1 MASMNLDQIRQDIP
15 GLDANVYFNAG
26 GTGPTPQQVIDAVN
40 ASYRLMADQGAE
52 APPVKQEI
60 AARAEAARSAIAAL
74 LGVDTDEIA
83 LLRSVSEG
91 MNVVAM
97 GLNWQ
102 AGDEIILTD
111 QEHPTGLLP
120 WFNLRKRTA
129 VELKFVPLTDDSDE
143 LLRRFEQAMTPRT
156 KLLSLSHVT
165 AENGL
170 RLPAKEI
177 TAMAHANG
185 AQVLFDGAQSVGQF
199 PIDLHDI
206 NADYYAMTGHKWL
219 CGGMGVGAFYV
230 RRDLLDD
237 LAVSWIGAGS
247 TAELDHD
254 TGEFT
259 LHPGANRFE
268 FGNRAWPLY
277 IGLGAAVDYIQ
288 ALGIDQIEAQ
298 AGELADGLKRELGSI
313 PGVTVIS
320 PMDPAMSTGIVSFT
334 IDGMTGPE
342 VATALWERWQIT
354 CRAAMRGTATRLSV
368 AFFTSP
374 DEIATARD
382 AVATLAREATA

>member
-1 MASMNLDQIRQDIP
+1 MNLEQIRQDIP
-15 GLDANVYFNAG
+15 GLDASVYFNTG
-26 GTGPTPQQVIDAVN
+26 GTGPSPRQVTNAVSDA
-40 ASYRLMADQGAE
+40 YQLMAEQGAE

-60 AARAEAARSAIAAL
+60 AARSAAARAKVAEL
-74 LGVDTDEIA
+74 LDVDPEEIA

-97 GLNWQ
+97 GMDWQ

-120 WFNLRKRTA
+120 WFNLRKHTD
-129 VELKFVPLTDDSDE
+129 VELKFVPLTDDPDE
-143 LLRRFEQAMTPRT
+143 LLQRFQVAMSPRT

-177 TAMAHANG
+177 TELAHANG

-199 PIDLHDI
+199 PIDLREI
-206 NADYYAMTGHKWL
+206 NADYYALTGHKWL

-230 RRDLLDD
+230 RKDLLDD
-237 LAVSWIGAGS
+237 LTVTWIGAGS
-247 TAELDHD
+247 TSELDRE

-259 LHPGANRFE
+259 LHPGANRYE

-277 IGLGAAVDYIQ
+277 IGMGAAVDYIQ
-288 ALGIDQIEAQ
+288 ALGTDQIESQ
-298 AGELADGLKRELGSI
+298 AGEMADGLKRDLASI

-320 PMDPAMSTGIVSFT
+320 PMDPALSTGIVSFT
-334 IDGMTGPE
+334 VDGMTGPE

-354 CRAAMRGTATRLSV
+354 CRAAMHGTATRLSV
-368 AFFTSP
+368 AFFTN
-374 DEIATARD
+374 DAEITTARD
-382 AVATLAREATA
+382 AVATLAKEAAA

>member
-1 MASMNLDQIRQDIP
+1 MNLDQIRQGIP
-15 GLDANVYFNAG
+15 GLEANVYFNTG
-26 GTGPTPQQVIDAVN
+26 GTGPTPQQVIDAVTDG
-40 ASYRLMADQGAE
+40 YRLMAEQGAE
-52 APPVKQEI
+52 APPVKREI
-60 AARAEAARSAIAAL
+60 ADRSDAARAGVAAL
-74 LGVDTDEIA
+74 LGVDADEIA

-97 GLNWQ
+97 GLDWQ

-120 WFNLRKRTA
+120 WFNLRQRTA
-129 VELKFVPLTDDSDE
+129 VELKFVPLTDDPDE
-143 LLRRFEQAMTPRT
+143 LLRRFEDAMTPRT

-170 RLPAKEI
+170 RLPAREI
-177 TAMAHANG
+177 TALAHANG

-199 PIDLHDI
+199 PIDLREI
-206 NADYYAMTGHKWL
+206 NADYYALTGHKWL

-230 RRDLLDD
+230 RRDLLDE

-247 TAELDHD
+247 TAELDRD

-259 LHPGANRFE
+259 LHPGAQRYE

-277 IGLGAAVDYIQ
+277 LGLGAAVDYIQ
-288 ALGIDQIEAQ
+288 ALGTGQIETQ
-298 AGELADGLKRELGSI
+298 AGELADGLKRELGAL

-320 PMDPAMSTGIVSFT
+320 PMDPALSTGIVSFT
-334 IDGMTGPE
+334 VDGMTGPE
-342 VATALWERWQIT
+342 VAAALWERWRIT

-368 AFFTSP
+368 AFFTN
-374 DEIATARD
+374 DAEIATARD
-382 AVATLAREATA
+382 AVATLAREAAA

>member
-1 MASMNLDQIRQDIP
+1 MNLDQIRREIP
-15 GLDANVYFNAG
+15 GLDASVYFNTG
-26 GTGPTPQQVIDAVN
+26 GTGPTPQQVIDA
-40 ASYRLMADQGAE
+40 ASDGYRLMAEQGAE
-52 APPVKQEI
+52 APPVKQEL
-60 AARAEAARSAIAAL
+60 AVRSAATREKIAGL
-74 LGVDTDEIA
+74 LGVDPDEIA

-91 MNVVAM
+91 MNVVAF
-97 GLNWQ
+97 GIDWQ

-120 WFNLRKRTA
+120 WFNLRKRVP
-129 VELKFVPLTDDSDE
+129 VELKFVPLTTDGDE
-143 LLRRFEQAMTPRT
+143 LLSRFEEAISPRT
-156 KLLSLSHVT
+156 RLLSLSHVT

-177 TAMAHANG
+177 VDLAHANG
-185 AQVLFDGAQSVGQF
+185 AQVVFDGAQSVGQF
-199 PIDLHDI
+199 PIDLREI

-247 TAELDHD
+247 TAEMDRE

-259 LHPGANRFE
+259 FHPNASRYE

-277 IGLGAAVDYIQ
+277 HGLGAAVDFIQ
-288 ALGIDQIEAQ
+288 ALGTDQIESR
-298 AGELADGLKRELGSI
+298 AGEMADGLKRELASI

-320 PMDPAMSTGIVSFT
+320 PMDPALSTGIVSCT
-334 IDGMTGPE
+334 VDGMTGPE
-342 VATALWERWQIT
+342 VA
-354 CRAAMRGTATRLSV
+354 S
-368 AFFTSP
+368 
-374 DEIATARD
+374 
-382 AVATLAREATA
+382 

>member
-1 MASMNLDQIRQDIP
+1 MNLDQIRQDIP
-15 GLDANVYFNAG
+15 GLDAHVYFNTG
-26 GTGPTPQQVIDAVN
+26 GTGPSPRQVTNAVSG
-40 ASYRLMADQGAE
+40 AYQLMADQGAE

-60 AARAEAARSAIAAL
+60 AARSAAARARIAEL

-91 MNVVAM
+91 MNVVAT
-97 GLNWQ
+97 GLDWQ

-120 WFNLRKRTA
+120 WFNLRNRTD
-129 VELKFVPLTDDSDE
+129 VELKFVPLTDDPDE
-143 LLRRFEQAMTPRT
+143 LLDRFKDAMSPRT

-177 TAMAHANG
+177 VDLAHANG

-199 PIDLHDI
+199 PIDLRDI

-230 RRDLLDD
+230 RKDLLDD
-237 LAVSWIGAGS
+237 LSVTWIGAGS
-247 TAELDHD
+247 TADLNRE

-259 LHPGANRFE
+259 LHPGANRYE

-277 IGLGAAVDYIQ
+277 IGLGEAVDYIQ
-288 ALGIDQIEAQ
+288 TLGTDQIESR
-298 AGELADGLKRELGSI
+298 AGETADGFKRDLASI

-320 PMDPAMSTGIVSFT
+320 PMDPALSTGIVSFT
-334 IDGMTGPE
+334 VDGMTGPE
-342 VATALWERWQIT
+342 VASALWERWQII
-354 CRAAMRGTATRLSV
+354 CRAAMHGTATRLSV
-368 AFFTSP
+368 AFFTN
-374 DEIATARD
+374 DTEIATARD
-382 AVATLAREATA
+382 AVATLAREGAA